1 MVSQDWWA
9 SLDYQVAPEAQGSLE
24 GKERVEGLEETDSLA
39 APGTPD

>member
-24 GKERVEGLEETDSLA
+24 EKEKVECPEEMDSLA
-39 APGTPD
+39 APGSLD